1 MQTSVE
7 REKVGF
13 DSGAERCVGWHH
25 RGPTAAAW

>member
-13 DSGAERCVGWHH
+13 DSGAETASDGTTG
-25 RGPTAAAW
+25 GPTAAAW